1 MDLGVKH
8 IKGLQALSRI
18 FSSHGRG
25 SKPCPSCDTMDLDGE
40 LLDHLLE
47 NHLLNLNKD
56 SINIMNDLQSTNLS
70 FLRIF
75 HNIYLF

>member
-18 FSSHGRG
+18 FGSHGRG
-25 SKPCPSCDTMDLDGE
+25 SKPCPSCDAMDLDGE

-56 SINIMNDLQSTNLS
+56 SINIMNDLQ
-70 FLRIF
+70 
-75 HNIYLF
+75 